1 MGGAWR
7 NFFQV
12 GRLLTIG
19 REISAQTNVAVSMLW
34 SKNGFGFTD
43 GWIFNDQSD
52 LLEQLFRLQ
61 EANKA

>member
-1 MGGAWR
+1 
-7 NFFQV
+7 
-12 GRLLTIG
+12 
-19 REISAQTNVAVSMLW
+19 MLW